1 MATSMDLARQ
11 LVGLAADDEFA
22 ARALLPIEGVTDG
35 VLGFHTQQAVEKS
48 LKGVLAF
55 RQIEFPFTHDL
66 DGLIRL
72 CQKNDIELPEELTGI
87 DDLSPFAARL
97 RYGASPA
104 ARLNRDQALKWAA
117 LAVEW
122 ARQQIEPKEHAGDAG
137 SDMGR
142 SR

>member
-1 MATSMDLARQ
+1 MDLARH

-87 DDLSPFAARL
+87 DDLSPFAAGL

-122 ARQQIEPKEHAGDAG
+122 ARQQIEPKERTEDAG
-137 SDMGR
+137 SDT
-142 SR
+142 SDPQ